1 MPPRQLR
8 QECLWERVL
17 PPAPAPSR
25 LGTTVRT
32 QVCVIGGGITGLCA
46 AIRLLERGYQV
57 VLLDAHQVGH
67 GGSGRNV
74 GLVNAGTWIKPDDVE
89 ATLGADIGGRLN
101 KVLGEAPARVF
112 ETIARHGIDCQAHN
126 DGTLHMAHNANGA
139 ADLQAR
145 HDQWHR
151 RGANIELLTG
161 ARCREYCGTSKVALA
176 LLDHR
181 AGTINPMA
189 YTRGLAAT
197 LQRLGGRLYQDTPV
211 TGLQREGSGWHVRTA
226 SGSVEADKVV
236 IATGA
241 YTEGD
246 WNTLKDN
253 YFRGYYLQVASAP
266 LSGVAADAILPHAKG
281 SWDTRTVLSSIRR
294 DDDGRLLLGSMGRLD
309 NKPAWFV
316 RSWADRIQ
324 RHYFPELGQ
333 VEWEC
338 HWTGTID
345 FTPDHLMRL
354 YEPAPGLIA
363 VTGYNGRGNTTG
375 TVLGT
380 AMADFLIDERADD
393 LPMPFS
399 QSRPVSVP
407 TLRSGLY
414 ETGFALYHAG
424 QCLRV
429 VL

>member
-1 MPPRQLR
+1 MPPRPLR
-8 QECLWERVL
+8 QRCLWEAVL
-17 PPAPAPSR
+17 PPAQTGKARLPA
-25 LGTTVRT
+25 RT
-32 QVCVIGGGITGLCA
+32 QVCVIGGGITGLSA
-46 AIRLLERGYQV
+46 AIRLLERGYHV

-89 ATLGADIGGRLN
+89 QTLGSEVGKRLN
-101 KVLGEAPARVF
+101 QVLGEAPAKVF
-112 ETIARHGIDCQAHN
+112 DTIARHAINCQARHQ
-126 DGTLHMAHNANGA
+126 GTLHMAHNASGV

-145 HDQWHR
+145 QQQWSR
-151 RGANIELLTG
+151 RGAPVELLTG
-161 ARCREYCGTSKVALA
+161 TRCREYCGTDKVSAA

-181 AGTINPMA
+181 AGTLNPMA
-189 YTRGLAAT
+189 YTRGLADT
-197 LQRLGGRLYQDTPV
+197 VERLGGNLCQETPV
-211 TGLQREGSGWHVRTA
+211 TGLQREGSGWRVTTHA
-226 SGSVEADKVV
+226 GSVEADKVV
-236 IATGA
+236 ISTGA

-246 WNTLKDN
+246 WNTLKAN
-253 YFRGYYLQVASAP
+253 YFRGYYLQVASTP
-266 LSGVAADAILPHAKG
+266 LSGPAADAILPHAQG

-294 DDDGRLLLGSMGRLD
+294 DDQGRLLLGSLGRLD

-324 RHYFPELGQ
+324 RHYFPELGK

-338 HWTGTID
+338 HWTGAID

-354 YEPAPGLIA
+354 YEPAAGLIA

-375 TVLGT
+375 TVLGA
-380 AMADFLIDERADD
+380 AMADFLINGQAAD

-399 QSRPVSVP
+399 SSRPVSLP
-407 TLRSGLY
+407 GLRTGLY
-414 ETGFALYHAG
+414 EAGFSLYHAG